1 MHGNVVWRLWP
12 QWPGGRNHPKAPPLW
27 VGLGQ
32 SITQPGQGGEP
43 PRSAAR
49 VTLDDML
56 GERPGAGGHVP
67 RGSLSRRVR
76 SRRVWGQ
83 GAGWWERK
91 EGQGHQ
97 AFSWG
102 REETLGRVWCRAAP
116 WALSVPLSRA
126 PHTADCAC
134 EAGVGYGEE
143 ERSRWPPVG
152 KLFILQSH
160 RR

>member
-1 MHGNVVWRLWP
+1 M
-12 QWPGGRNHPKAPPLW
+12 APC
-27 VGLGQ
+27 
-32 SITQPGQGGEP
+32 
-43 PRSAAR
+43 R
-49 VTLDDML
+49 D
-56 GERPGAGGHVP
+56 
-67 RGSLSRRVR
+67 
-76 SRRVWGQ
+76 VWGQ
-83 GAGWWERK
+83 GAGRWERK

-116 WALSVPLSRA
+116 RALSVPLSRA

-160 RR
+160 RRRGQEAGVTEWEGPNPDRGAEQVQDGRGL